1 MVEGAHSW
9 YNWISY
15 LLGGKPTNWKIII
28 SQKFS
33 CRSKSVKFHIRMP
46 NLGIWP
52 WLQMIWFWRLVGLE
66 CRCSIGLGETETL
79 LLKGACK
86 VSCIPGPKGKSSD
99 FIGAQTCQLVL
110 EGLMG
115 RGGQL
120 WSSVG
125 TRTLVVEL
133 LRDIHLWTFLEA
145 TILALRL
152 GPTQQPIGSIAEV
165 SQAKQPTWQKH
176 SFIHQQTG
184 CLKTSWVH
192 GTSILAAWCSPAQQ
206 RIKTQ
211 LYSPMAKHQSL
222 LVSHQETCKSI

>member
-1 MVEGAHSW
+1 MVRRASLWHNQMPHSP
-9 YNWISY
+9 
-15 LLGGKPTNWKIII
+15 GRKPTNWWIII

-115 RGGQL
+115 RGGAAVVQCGDKDTGGGATEGY
-120 WSSVG
+120 SSVN
-125 TRTLVVEL
+125 
-133 LRDIHLWTFLEA
+133 F
-145 TILALRL
+145 
-152 GPTQQPIGSIAEV
+152 PGS
-165 SQAKQPTWQKH
+165 H
-176 SFIHQQTG
+176 HFG
-184 CLKTSWVH
+184 
-192 GTSILAAWCSPAQQ
+192 
-206 RIKTQ
+206 IKTWPHTTTYRFHCWGVSGQTTNMTETQ
-211 LYSPMAKHQSL
+211 LHPSADRL
-222 LVSHQETCKSI
+222 LKDFLSSWHFYPCCLMQPCPPEDKDSALFTNG